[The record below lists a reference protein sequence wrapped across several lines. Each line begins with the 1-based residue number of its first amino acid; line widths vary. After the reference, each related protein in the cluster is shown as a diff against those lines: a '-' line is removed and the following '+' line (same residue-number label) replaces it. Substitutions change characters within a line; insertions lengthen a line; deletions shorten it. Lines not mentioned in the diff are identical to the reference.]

1 MKVGYRGD
9 MANVLFLCPHGA
21 GKSVVAATYFR
32 AAAARIGLP
41 ANVQI
46 GGPEPDE
53 EIMPNVRA
61 ALQNQGFSTCWEPRL
76 VTRDDFENAD
86 IIVSIGC
93 DIAALDTDKPVVEWD
108 VPLISVDPT
117 ASMQALHELAEMLAR
132 TIHLAESDSQIETT
146 VSSL

>member
-1 MKVGYRGD
+1 M
-9 MANVLFLCPHGA
+9 
-21 GKSVVAATYFR
+21 
-32 AAAARIGLP
+32 
-41 ANVQI
+41 
-46 GGPEPDE
+46 
-53 EIMPNVRA
+53 
-61 ALQNQGFSTCWEPRL
+61 
-76 VTRDDFENAD
+76 TRDDFENAD